1 MCVFD
6 RFWEHRHF
14 MYTKVQHTWKLLS
27 VYAQKP
33 YFFPK
38 WNYLSSCHQFLV
50 HNSKTVTQEGH
61 RWARTIECL
70 CRQHKE
76 PFIIGKGFWEC
87 YTADLGESFNRNRSR
102 FVIRKRADFQVK
114 CMIYLPIDSRYL
126 YQVTNSLTQRSSKC
140 HICYQH
146 IISRLYFIKIW

>member
-38 WNYLSSCHQFLV
+38 WNYLSSCRQFLV

-76 PFIIGKGFWEC
+76 AFIIGKGFWEC
-87 YTADLGESFNRNRSR
+87 YTADLGESFHRNRSR
-102 FVIRKRADFQVK
+102 SVNKKRADFQVK
-114 CMIYLPIDSRYL
+114 FAWYICLQTHATCIKSQIPWHREAQS
-126 YQVTNSLTQRSSKC
+126 VTSAINT
-140 HICYQH
+140 
-146 IISRLYFIKIW
+146 

>member
-1 MCVFD
+1 MKIYKSFQSTCVYD

-33 YFFPK
+33 YFPK

-102 FVIRKRADFQVK
+102 FVNRKRADFQVK
-114 CMIYLPIDSRYL
+114 FAWY
-126 YQVTNSLTQRSSKC
+126 
-140 HICYQH
+140 IC
-146 IISRLYFIKIW
+146 L

>member
-1 MCVFD
+1 MHIYISFQSTCVYMIDFENTD
-6 RFWEHRHF
+6 ILYIPKFNIHGN
-14 MYTKVQHTWKLLS
+14 YCLS
-27 VYAQKP
+27 INAQKP

-102 FVIRKRADFQVK
+102 FVNRKRADFQVK
-114 CMIYLPIDSRYL
+114 FAWY
-126 YQVTNSLTQRSSKC
+126 
-140 HICYQH
+140 IC
-146 IISRLYFIKIW
+146 L